1 MTTGTCLWGLK
12 SPRIRSIKRDWHMKL
27 CNFWAGFY
35 RQNANK
41 LEMYKRNDGEMC
53 QFSWI
58 FFIVLRGKVSVRPA
72 WKMSLEPGLKL
83 TATDGREAKVK
94 RQWVP
99 DNWSCD
105 ETSWQSRDKC
115 VTKRPRIDLHLDILR
130 LISNKVKC
138 NKLYTHAA
146 KTNH

>member
-105 ETSWQSRDKC
+105 EEAPPSEPSCSGSWNEQITARSDERGPG
-115 VTKRPRIDLHLDILR
+115 RPELSATVQAVLR
-130 LISNKVKC
+130 K
-138 NKLYTHAA
+138 
-146 KTNH
+146 